1 MFYFGFMLFLG
12 WGRRGWVSEG
22 QKERGGDGGLGHM
35 KLKICY
41 QNFQTSPNKKEHVL
55 KKKF

>member
-1 MFYFGFMLFLG
+1 MLFLG

-22 QKERGGDGGLGHM
+22 QKERGGDGGGGLGHM